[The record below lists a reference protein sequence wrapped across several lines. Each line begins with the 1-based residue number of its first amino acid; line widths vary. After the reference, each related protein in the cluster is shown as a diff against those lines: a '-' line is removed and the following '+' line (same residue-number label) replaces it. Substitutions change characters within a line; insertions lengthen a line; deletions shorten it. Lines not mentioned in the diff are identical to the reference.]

1 MKSVKAQKV
10 LSRKKRY
17 LSFPEGSSA
26 VVSDLSDHKFELSAS
41 NEEYTEKIS
50 Y

>member
-1 MKSVKAQKV
+1 
-10 LSRKKRY
+10 
-17 LSFPEGSSA
+17 

-50 Y
+50 YWLSLYLK